1 MTTPL
6 IVIGFVVFWI
16 VLNRWVLPRFGI
28 ETCMSG
34 ACTGVA
40 HPVRIEALS
49 ATDPVAPNPTAVD
62 AMKKSSSNQ

>member
-34 ACTGVA
+34 ACTRVTHTVQIDSHSTTDKVA
-40 HPVRIEALS
+40 SNAIV
-49 ATDPVAPNPTAVD
+49 VD
-62 AMKKSSSNQ
+62 ATKAASSSQ